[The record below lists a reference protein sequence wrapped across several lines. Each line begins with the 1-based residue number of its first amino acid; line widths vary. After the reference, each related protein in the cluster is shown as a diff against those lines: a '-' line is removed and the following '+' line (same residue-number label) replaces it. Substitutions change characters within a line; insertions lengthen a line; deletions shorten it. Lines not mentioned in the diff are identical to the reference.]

1 MADNPISF
9 FIYTSIIWKHNV
21 QDISIDNVKTNEK
34 LVIQMKSNPYWKK
47 LMIWRYPLNAA
58 KWWIEANEKAINQ
71 CRWKIDRKI
80 NIDYELTVAM

>member
-1 MADNPISF
+1 MANHAASF
-9 FIYTSIIWKHNV
+9 FIYTSVNRKHNV

-34 LVIQMKSNPYWKK
+34 LVIQTKSNPNWKK
-47 LMIWRYPLNAA
+47 LMIWRYPLNAD
-58 KWWIEANEKAINQ
+58 KSWIEANEKAINQ